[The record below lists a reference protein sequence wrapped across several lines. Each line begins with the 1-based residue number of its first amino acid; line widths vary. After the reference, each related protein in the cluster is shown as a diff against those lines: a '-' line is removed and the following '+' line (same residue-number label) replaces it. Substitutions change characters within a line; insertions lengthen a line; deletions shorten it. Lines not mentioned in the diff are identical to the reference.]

1 MIRFRF
7 PTELTAPETDGIFRQ
22 QAANTQETMRDTRK
36 AVILFDDVSMIL
48 NPFKIIIIIK

>member
-48 NPFKIIIIIK
+48 NPFKIIIIK